1 MRILFTGGGTGGH
14 FYPIVAVVEELRR
27 ALLTEQRGDAEFY
40 YISDTPY
47 DAEKLA
53 ELGLSYTEI
62 RTGKLRRYFSLKNIS
77 DFIRTGFAVLKA
89 FIVVL
94 RMYPSVVF
102 SKGAYASFPV
112 VAAARILGIPVMLH
126 ESDSKPGRVNRWT
139 ARFARRIAVSYPDA
153 FVFFDKERTAVT
165 GNPIRSRI
173 MQPVRAGA
181 HEFFGLDP
189 TVPTLVVLGGS
200 QGAEHINDTIVD
212 ALSFLLERYQVI
224 HQVGKGNY
232 EGAAA
237 RVSVLLEGNEYKGRY
252 KLFAYFDDNQMVRAA
267 GAATLVISRAGS
279 AIFEIAQ
286 WGLPSI
292 IIPIPESVSH
302 DQLSNAFTYARSG
315 AAVVIEDENLTPSIL
330 LSEIERLIADAPLRE
345 RMSSI
350 AKSQARPDAAR
361 IIARELITLATT
373 H

>member
-89 FIVVL
+89 FIAVL

-139 ARFARRIAVSYPDA
+139 ARLARRLAPPAPPVGPPGAAPRRARFTRGGARFARRIAVSYPDA

-165 GNPIRSRI
+165 GNPIRSRL

-212 ALSFLLERYQVI
+212 VLSF
-224 HQVGKGNY
+224 
-232 EGAAA
+232 
-237 RVSVLLEGNEYKGRY
+237 
-252 KLFAYFDDNQMVRAA
+252 
-267 GAATLVISRAGS
+267 
-279 AIFEIAQ
+279 
-286 WGLPSI
+286 
-292 IIPIPESVSH
+292 
-302 DQLSNAFTYARSG
+302 
-315 AAVVIEDENLTPSIL
+315 
-330 LSEIERLIADAPLRE
+330 
-345 RMSSI
+345 
-350 AKSQARPDAAR
+350 
-361 IIARELITLATT
+361 
-373 H
+373 

>member
-139 ARFARRIAVSYPDA
+139 ARFARRIAAPCPDA
-153 FVFFDKERTAVT
+153 FVLFYKERTAVT
-165 GNPIRSRI
+165 GNPIRSRL
-173 MQPVRAGA
+173 MPPVRAGA
-181 HEFFGLDP
+181 QEFFGLAP
-189 TVPTLVVLGGS
+189 TVQAEELVC
-200 QGAEHINDTIVD
+200 
-212 ALSFLLERYQVI
+212 
-224 HQVGKGNY
+224 
-232 EGAAA
+232 
-237 RVSVLLEGNEYKGRY
+237 
-252 KLFAYFDDNQMVRAA
+252 
-267 GAATLVISRAGS
+267 
-279 AIFEIAQ
+279 
-286 WGLPSI
+286 
-292 IIPIPESVSH
+292 
-302 DQLSNAFTYARSG
+302 
-315 AAVVIEDENLTPSIL
+315 
-330 LSEIERLIADAPLRE
+330 
-345 RMSSI
+345 
-350 AKSQARPDAAR
+350 
-361 IIARELITLATT
+361 
-373 H
+373 

>member
-89 FIVVL
+89 FIAVL

-153 FVFFDKERTAVT
+153 FVFFYKERPAATRQRIPSRPLTTAR
-165 GNPIRSRI
+165 PR
-173 MQPVRAGA
+173 A

-189 TVPTLVVLGGS
+189 TVPTL
-200 QGAEHINDTIVD
+200 E
-212 ALSFLLERYQVI
+212 
-224 HQVGKGNY
+224 
-232 EGAAA
+232 
-237 RVSVLLEGNEYKGRY
+237 
-252 KLFAYFDDNQMVRAA
+252 
-267 GAATLVISRAGS
+267 
-279 AIFEIAQ
+279 
-286 WGLPSI
+286 
-292 IIPIPESVSH
+292 
-302 DQLSNAFTYARSG
+302 
-315 AAVVIEDENLTPSIL
+315 
-330 LSEIERLIADAPLRE
+330 
-345 RMSSI
+345 
-350 AKSQARPDAAR
+350 
-361 IIARELITLATT
+361 
-373 H
+373 